1 MPAALLEPQN
11 QSRLIDAWF
20 AASRHWWVSL
30 HFNKGLAGA
39 TEAAIAAARTTAMN
53 PDVLTAFALAIIGD
67 AGASLFTGASPDPG
81 ARARAERVQA
91 AMIALR
97 AAAPGSSAYLNECDY
112 FQENWQQAFSG
123 VQTTRAS
130 PISRGAT
137 TPTASSLSI
146 MASAAKPGALT
157 DSHARHSTRPARQ
170 RVRQ

>member
-39 TEAAIAAARTTAMN
+39 AEEAIAAARTTAMN

-67 AGASLFTGASPDPG
+67 ASASLFTGASPDPG
-81 ARARAERVQA
+81 AHARAERVQA
-91 AMIALR
+91 AMIALTRRPGR
-97 AAAPGSSAYLNECDY
+97 APISTSATFSRRTGNRP
-112 FQENWQQAFSG
+112 SG

-130 PISRGAT
+130 PISRNAT
-137 TPTASSLSI
+137 TPTVSSLSI
-146 MASAAKPGALT
+146 MASAAKLGALT
-157 DSHARHSTRPARQ
+157 DSHARHSIRPARQ

>member
-39 TEAAIAAARTTAMN
+39 TEAAITAARTTAMN

-81 ARARAERVQA
+81 AHARAERVQA

-97 AAAPGSSAYLNECDY
+97 AAAPGSGVYLNECDY
-112 FQENWQQAFSG
+112 FQENWQQAFWGSNYMRLADIKRRYDPDGLFTVHHG
-123 VQTTRAS
+123 VGSEAWSADGFTRA
-130 PISRGAT
+130 P
-137 TPTASSLSI
+137 
-146 MASAAKPGALT
+146 
-157 DSHARHSTRPARQ
+157 
-170 RVRQ
+170 